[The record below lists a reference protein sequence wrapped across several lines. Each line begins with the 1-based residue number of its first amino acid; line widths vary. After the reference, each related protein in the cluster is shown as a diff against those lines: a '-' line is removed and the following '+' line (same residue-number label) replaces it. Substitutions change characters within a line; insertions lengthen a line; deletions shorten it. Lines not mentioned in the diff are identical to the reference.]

1 MKRMRKT
8 KTILVLAMVVLVL
21 ACAVGG
27 TIAFL
32 IDTTGAVTNTFT
44 PAKVT
49 CAVVETFA
57 NNTKSDVKIKNT
69 DNTDAWI
76 RATVV
81 ANWVVGS
88 GVSAK
93 VVAPWTDDI
102 QTYNTGTDSNTWTKG
117 NDGYYYY
124 NSIVAGR
131 ATTGNLFDSYAP
143 GTAPVDGAHLE
154 MTIVCQAV
162 QSNLGTNAQDAFA
175 AAAKQPS
182 GN

>member
-49 CAVVETFA
+49 CAVEETFA

-69 DNTDAWI
+69 GNTDAWI

-88 GVSAK
+88 GDSAK
-93 VVAPWTDDI
+93 VVAPWTDSI
-102 QTYNTGTDSNTWTKG
+102 GNPTGWTKSG
-117 NDGYYYY
+117 DYYYY
-124 NSIVAGR
+124 EQIVAPNDE
-131 ATTGNLFDSYAP
+131 TGQLISSYNAP
-143 GTAPVDGAHLE
+143 NNGPEGAHLE

-162 QSNLGTNAQDAFA
+162 QSNLGSTAQDAFA
-175 AAAKQPS
+175 AAAYQPS

>member
-32 IDTTGAVTNTFT
+32 IDTTGTVTNTFT

-49 CAVVETFA
+49 CQVNEDFTDGGTTKRNVCIQ
-57 NNTKSDVKIKNT
+57 NTG
-69 DNTDAWI
+69 NTDAWI

-81 ANWVVGS
+81 ANWCDSDGN
-88 GVSAK
+88 

-102 QTYNTGTDSNTWTKG
+102 NNYNTTQWTEG

-124 NSIVAGR
+124 KETVAAQGFT
-131 ATTGNLFDSYAP
+131 ANLFNNYTP
-143 GTAPVDGAHLE
+143 GTAPVEGAHLV

-162 QSNLGTNAQDAFA
+162 QSNLGSSAKDAFTKA
-175 AAAKQPS
+175 ADSSK
-182 GN
+182 N